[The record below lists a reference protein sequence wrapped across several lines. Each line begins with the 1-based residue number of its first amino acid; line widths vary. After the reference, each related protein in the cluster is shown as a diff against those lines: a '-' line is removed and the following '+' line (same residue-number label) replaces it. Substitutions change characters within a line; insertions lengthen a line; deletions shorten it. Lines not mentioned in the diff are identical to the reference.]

1 MLFSSSSFLTP
12 STPTSHSSAQE
23 SKPNIAGAGIAAKTE
38 SLETAF
44 LVEISRNEAR
54 VLKTL
59 IDSGGKTTFEDLAK
73 KSGLADSAVARA
85 VLNLS
90 QNRLVRE
97 KVEKKTELSLTDEGR
112 TFARVGLPER
122 IILLEVKNAGGRLS
136 LKQALQRSKLAEK
149 YGSIATGWISRKKWG
164 TIEKSGPELV
174 IVASSETPVDDGEE
188 ILARLKRDILILEE
202 LPPILKEAALLLTRR
217 NLVESKVRND
227 REIEITEKGRTLGLS
242 ASAHT
247 EVSSL
252 TGDMI
257 VSGEWEKVKLRSYN
271 VSSPVPRTFP
281 GKYHPYLRFLRTV
294 KRKLVGLGFR
304 EAVGPL
310 VETAFIND
318 DCLYMPQDHPAREIH
333 DLYYL
338 KDPSRA
344 SLEEYSTLVDR
355 VAQTHENGWKTG
367 STGWRYK
374 FSRDEAS
381 KLILRS
387 HGTALSV
394 RSMLSKELQIP
405 GKYFA
410 IARCFRPEMLDKTHL
425 TEFNQAE
432 GIVLDSSLNLQN
444 LLGILEMFAKEV
456 AGADK
461 VRFKPDYF
469 PFTEPSVELQA
480 YREGY
485 GWMEFGGSG
494 IFRPEVTEPLGV
506 KVPVLAWGLGIDRLY
521 MMSRR
526 IQDIRQLFTS
536 DLEWIREQP
545 VG

>member
-1 MLFSSSSFLTP
+1 M
-12 STPTSHSSAQE
+12 
-23 SKPNIAGAGIAAKTE
+23 
-38 SLETAF
+38 
-44 LVEISRNEAR
+44 VEISQNEAK
-54 VLKTL
+54 VLRTL
-59 IDSGGKTTFEDLAK
+59 VDSGGKASLEDLTK
-73 KSGLADSAVARA
+73 KAGLADSAVARA
-85 VLNLS
+85 ILSLS
-90 QNRLVRE
+90 QIQLVTE
-97 KVEKKTELSLTDEGR
+97 KIEKKTQLSLTDEGR
-112 TFARVGLPER
+112 TFATAGLPER
-122 IILLEVKNAGGRLS
+122 IVLLEVKNRGGRLS
-136 LKQALQRSKLAEK
+136 LKEALQHSKLAEK

-164 TIEKSGPELV
+164 TVEKSGPDLV
-174 IVASSETPVDDGEE
+174 IVARSEMPVDDDEE
-188 ILARLKRDILILEE
+188 ALARLKSDTLILEE
-202 LPPILKEAALLLTRR
+202 LPPVLKEAALRLTKR
-217 NLVESKVRND
+217 NLVESRARND
-227 REIEITEKGRTLGLS
+227 REVEITEKGRNVS
-242 ASAHT
+242 ASPQAT
-247 EVSSL
+247 SEVSSL

-257 VSGEWEKVKLRSYN
+257 VSGDWEKVKLRNYN
-271 VSSPVPRTFP
+271 VSSAVPRTFP

-294 KRKLVGLGFR
+294 RRKLVALGFR

-310 VETAFIND
+310 VETAFINC

-338 KDPSRA
+338 KNPSRA
-344 SLEEYSTLVDR
+344 ILEEYGNLVDR

-394 RSMLSKELQIP
+394 RTMLSRDLQIP

-410 IARCFRPEMLDKTHL
+410 IARCFRPDMLDKTHL

-432 GIVLDSSLNLQN
+432 GIVLDPGLNLRN

-480 YREGY
+480 YREGF

-494 IFRPEVTEPLGV
+494 IFRPEVTGPLGV
-506 KVPVLAWGLGIDRLY
+506 NVPVLAWGLGIDRLY
-521 MMSRR
+521 MMSRKIR
-526 IQDIRQLFTS
+526 DIRQLFTS
-536 DLEWIREQP
+536 DLEWIRDQT

>member
-1 MLFSSSSFLTP
+1 M
-12 STPTSHSSAQE
+12 
-23 SKPNIAGAGIAAKTE
+23 
-38 SLETAF
+38 
-44 LVEISRNEAR
+44 VEISQNEAK

-59 IDSGGKTTFEDLAK
+59 IDSSGKSTLEDLAK

-85 VLNLS
+85 ILNLS
-90 QNRLVRE
+90 QNQLVKER
-97 KVEKKTELSLTDEGR
+97 VEKKTELTLTDEGR

-122 IILLEVKNAGGRLS
+122 LILEEVRKRGGRLS
-136 LKQALQRSKLAEK
+136 LKEALQYAKLAAK
-149 YGSIATGWISRKKWG
+149 YDSIAAGWISRKKWG
-164 TIEKSGPELV
+164 SVEKSGPDLM
-174 IVASSETPVDDGEE
+174 IVARSEVPKGEDEE
-188 ILARLKRDILILEE
+188 ILELLRDKTIILEE
-202 LPPILKEAALLLTRR
+202 ISNNLKDAALRLTKR
-217 NLVESKVRND
+217 NLVEPRVRNERD
-227 REIEITEKGRTLGLS
+227 VEITEAGRSIGTS
-242 ASAHT
+242 AQSQP

-257 VSGEWEKVKLRSYN
+257 GSGEWEKVKLRSYN
-271 VSSPVPRTFP
+271 VSSAVPRTFP
-281 GKYHPYLRFLRTV
+281 GKYHPYLRFLRMV
-294 KRKLVGLGFR
+294 KRKLVALGFR

-310 VETAFIND
+310 VETAFINC

-344 SLEEYSTLVDR
+344 SLEEYGGLVDR
-355 VAQTHENGWKTG
+355 VARTHENGWKTG

-394 RSMLSKELQIP
+394 RTMLSKDLQIP

-410 IARCFRPEMLDKTHL
+410 IARCFRPDMLDKTHL
-425 TEFNQAE
+425 TEFNQGE
-432 GIVLDSSLNLQN
+432 GIVLDPSLNLRN
-444 LLGILEMFAKEV
+444 LLGILEMFAREV

-480 YREGY
+480 YRDGF

-521 MMSRR
+521 MMSRKIR
-526 IQDIRQLFTS
+526 DIRQLFTS
-536 DLEWIREQP
+536 DLEWIRKQT

>member
-1 MLFSSSSFLTP
+1 
-12 STPTSHSSAQE
+12 
-23 SKPNIAGAGIAAKTE
+23 
-38 SLETAF
+38 
-44 LVEISRNEAR
+44 LVELSQNEAR
-54 VLKTL
+54 VLRTL
-59 IDSGGKTTFEDLAK
+59 SDSGGKASLEDLAK

-85 VLNLS
+85 VMNLS
-90 QNRLVRE
+90 QNQLVKERA
-97 KVEKKTELSLTDEGR
+97 EKKTALSLTDEGR
-112 TFARVGLPER
+112 TFAGVGLPER
-122 IILLEVKNAGGRLS
+122 LVLEEVRKRGGRLS
-136 LKQALQRSKLAEK
+136 LKEALQHTKLAAK
-149 YGSIATGWISRKKWG
+149 YDSIAAGWISRKRWG
-164 TIEKSGPELV
+164 LVEKAGPDLM
-174 IVASSETPVDDGEE
+174 IVARGEMPKGEDEE
-188 ILARLKRDILILEE
+188 ILELLRDRTLILEE
-202 LPPILKEAALLLTRR
+202 LSNNQKDAVLRLTKRS
-217 NLVESKVRND
+217 LVDAKVKNE
-227 REIEITEKGRTLGLS
+227 REIELTEAGQSVGTSPPAQPEL
-242 ASAHT
+242 
-247 EVSSL
+247 SSL

-257 VSGEWEKVKLRSYN
+257 VSGEWEKIKLRSYN
-271 VSSPVPRTFP
+271 VSSAVPRTFP
-281 GKYHPYLRFLRTV
+281 GKYHPYLRFLRMV
-294 KRKLVGLGFR
+294 KRKLVALGFR
-304 EAVGPL
+304 EVVGPL
-310 VETAFIND
+310 VETAFINC

-338 KDPSRA
+338 KDPSTA
-344 SLEEYSTLVDR
+344 SLEQYGSLLDR

-374 FSRDEAS
+374 FSKDEAS

-394 RSMLSKELQIP
+394 RTMLSKDLQIP

-410 IARCFRPEMLDKTHL
+410 IARCFRPDQLDKTHL

-432 GIVLDSSLNLQN
+432 GIVLDPSLNLRN

-494 IFRPEVTEPLGV
+494 IFRPEVTQPLGV

-536 DLEWIREQP
+536 DLEWIREQT

>member
-1 MLFSSSSFLTP
+1 
-12 STPTSHSSAQE
+12 
-23 SKPNIAGAGIAAKTE
+23 
-38 SLETAF
+38 
-44 LVEISRNEAR
+44 LVEISQNETR
-54 VLKTL
+54 VLRTL
-59 IDSGGKTTFEDLAK
+59 IDSGGKSSLEDLSK

-90 QNRLVRE
+90 QNQLVNER
-97 KVEKKTELSLTDEGR
+97 VEKETELSLTDEGR

-122 IILLEVKNAGGRLS
+122 IILLEVKNHGGRLT
-136 LKQALQRSKLAEK
+136 LKEALQHSKLAEK
-149 YGSIATGWISRKKWG
+149 YGSIATGWINRKKWG
-164 TIEKSGPELV
+164 TIEKSGPDLV
-174 IVASSETPVDDGEE
+174 IVARSEAPIDDDEE
-188 ILARLKRDILILEE
+188 VLARLRKDVMILEE
-202 LPPILKEAALLLTRR
+202 LSPSLRDAALRLTKR
-217 NLVESKVRND
+217 NLVESRIRND
-227 REIEITEKGRTLGLS
+227 RQVEITEAGRNIGTTAPS
-242 ASAHT
+242 PP

-252 TGDMI
+252 T
-257 VSGEWEKVKLRSYN
+257 
-271 VSSPVPRTFP
+271 
-281 GKYHPYLRFLRTV
+281 GKYHPYLRFLRMV
-294 KRKLVGLGFR
+294 RRKLVALGFR

-310 VETAFIND
+310 VETAFINC

-338 KDPSRA
+338 KEPSRA
-344 SLEEYSTLVDR
+344 SLEEYGSLVDR

-394 RSMLSKELQIP
+394 RTMLSKDLQIP

-410 IARCFRPEMLDKTHL
+410 IARCFRPDMLDKTHL

-432 GIVLDSSLNLQN
+432 GIVLDPSLNLRN

-480 YREGY
+480 YREGF

-494 IFRPEVTEPLGV
+494 MFRPEVTEPLGV
-506 KVPVLAWGLGIDRLY
+506 HVPVLAWGLGIDRLY
-521 MMSRR
+521 MMSRK

-536 DLEWIREQP
+536 DLEWIREQA

>member
-1 MLFSSSSFLTP
+1 M
-12 STPTSHSSAQE
+12 
-23 SKPNIAGAGIAAKTE
+23 
-38 SLETAF
+38 
-44 LVEISRNEAR
+44 VEISQNEAR

-59 IDSGGKTTFEDLAK
+59 ADSGGKSTLEGLAK

-90 QNRLVRE
+90 QNQLVKE
-97 KVEKKTELSLTDEGR
+97 KVEKRTELSLTDEGR

-122 IILLEVKNAGGRLS
+122 IILLEVKNRGGRLS
-136 LKQALQRSKLAEK
+136 LKEALQYSKLAEK

-164 TIEKSGPELV
+164 TVEKSGSDLV
-174 IVASSETPVDDGEE
+174 IVARSEAPVDDDEE
-188 ILARLKRDILILEE
+188 VLARLKKDVLILEE
-202 LPPILKEAALLLTRR
+202 LPSILKEAALRLTKR
-217 NLVESKVRND
+217 NLVESRVKND
-227 REIEITEKGRTLGLS
+227 REVEITEAGRNIGTTARS
-242 ASAHT
+242 QPD
-247 EVSSL
+247 VSSL

-271 VSSPVPRTFP
+271 VSSAVPRTFP
-281 GKYHPYLRFLRTV
+281 GKYHPYLRFLRIV
-294 KRKLVGLGFR
+294 KRKLVALGFR

-310 VETAFIND
+310 VETAFINC

-344 SLEEYSTLVDR
+344 SLEEYDSLVDR

-394 RSMLSKELQIP
+394 RTMLSKDLQIP

-410 IARCFRPEMLDKTHL
+410 IARCFRPDMLDKTHL

-432 GIVLDSSLNLQN
+432 GIVLDSSLNLRN

-480 YREGY
+480 YREGF

-521 MMSRR
+521 MMSRK

-536 DLEWIREQP
+536 DLEWIRDQT

>member
-1 MLFSSSSFLTP
+1 M
-12 STPTSHSSAQE
+12 
-23 SKPNIAGAGIAAKTE
+23 
-38 SLETAF
+38 
-44 LVEISRNEAR
+44 VEISQNEAR

-59 IDSGGKTTFEDLAK
+59 IDSGGKAALEDLAK
-73 KSGLADSAVARA
+73 KSGLADSAVARG

-90 QNRLVRE
+90 QNQLVKER
-97 KVEKKTELSLTDEGR
+97 VEKKTELSLTAEGR
-112 TFARVGLPER
+112 TFARLGLPER
-122 IILLEVKNAGGRLS
+122 IILLEVKNHGGRLS
-136 LKQALQRSKLAEK
+136 LREALQHSKLAEK

-164 TIEKSGPELV
+164 TIEKSGPDLV
-174 IVASSETPVDDGEE
+174 IVARSEAPTDDDEE
-188 ILARLKRDILILEE
+188 ILARLKNDILILEE
-202 LPPILKEAALLLTRR
+202 LPPVLKEAALRLTKRS
-217 NLVESKVRND
+217 LVDPQARND
-227 REIEITEKGRTLGLS
+227 REVEITEAGRNIGTTAPS
-242 ASAHT
+242 QR

-271 VSSPVPRTFP
+271 VSSAVPRTYP
-281 GKYHPYLRFLRTV
+281 GKYHPYLRFLRKV
-294 KRKLVGLGFR
+294 KRKLVALGFR
-304 EAVGPL
+304 EAMGPL
-310 VETAFIND
+310 VETAFINC

-344 SLEEYSTLVDR
+344 SLEEYGSLVER

-394 RSMLSKELQIP
+394 RTMLSKDLQIP

-410 IARCFRPEMLDKTHL
+410 IARCFRPDMLDKTHL

-432 GIVLDSSLNLQN
+432 GIVLDPSLNLRN

-536 DLEWIREQP
+536 DLEWMREQT

>member
-1 MLFSSSSFLTP
+1 
-12 STPTSHSSAQE
+12 
-23 SKPNIAGAGIAAKTE
+23 
-38 SLETAF
+38 
-44 LVEISRNEAR
+44 LVEISQNEAK

-59 IDSGGKTTFEDLAK
+59 IDSGGKSTLEDLAK

-90 QNRLVRE
+90 QNQLVNER
-97 KVEKKTELSLTDEGR
+97 VEKKTDFKLTDEGKSY
-112 TFARVGLPER
+112 AAEGLPER
-122 IILLEVKNAGGRLS
+122 RVVSAVIKSGGRLR
-136 LKQALQRSKLAEK
+136 LKDALQQAKLTEE
-149 YGSIATGWISRKKWG
+149 YGSIVTGWITRKKWG
-164 TIEKSGPELV
+164 RFEKEGSEMQVIVHENPRKDEDELV
-174 IVASSETPVDDGEE
+174 
-188 ILARLKRDILILEE
+188 LARLSEKGSPPLSPNLI
-202 LPPILKEAALLLTRR
+202 AAAERLARR
-217 NLVESKVRND
+217 NIVEVNVKSD
-227 REIEITEKGRTLGLS
+227 RQIEVTTSGMGLAITS
-242 ASAHT
+242 QAQQ

-252 TGDMI
+252 TADMI

-271 VSSPVPRTFP
+271 VSSAVPRTFP
-281 GKYHPYLRFLRTV
+281 GKYHPYLRFLRMV
-294 KRKLVGLGFR
+294 KRKLVALGFR

-344 SLEEYSTLVDR
+344 SLEEYGSLVDR

-394 RSMLSKELQIP
+394 RTMISKDLRIP

-410 IARCFRPEMLDKTHL
+410 IARCFRPDMLDKTHL

-432 GIVLDSSLNLQN
+432 GIVLDPSLNLRN

-480 YREGY
+480 YREGF

-526 IQDIRQLFTS
+526 IRDIRQLFTS
-536 DLEWIREQP
+536 DLEWIREQT
-545 VG
+545 VA

>member
-1 MLFSSSSFLTP
+1 
-12 STPTSHSSAQE
+12 
-23 SKPNIAGAGIAAKTE
+23 
-38 SLETAF
+38 
-44 LVEISRNEAR
+44 LVEISQNEAR

-59 IDSGGKTTFEDLAK
+59 IDSGGRTNFEDLAK

-90 QNRLVRE
+90 QNQLVKE
-97 KVEKKTELSLTDEGR
+97 KVDKKTELSLTDEGR

-122 IILLEVKNAGGRLS
+122 IILLEVKNRGGRMS
-136 LKQALQRSKLAEK
+136 LKEALQHSKLAEK
-149 YGSIATGWISRKKWG
+149 YGSIATGWISRKNWG
-164 TIEKSGPELV
+164 TVEKSGSDLV
-174 IVASSETPVDDGEE
+174 IVARSEAPVDDDEE
-188 ILARLKRDILILEE
+188 ILARLKSDILILEE
-202 LPPILKEAALLLTRR
+202 LPPVLKEAALRLTKR
-217 NLVESKVRND
+217 NLVHSKVRND
-227 REIEITEKGRTLGLS
+227 REVEITDTGRSEGTS
-242 ASAHT
+242 AQSIS
-247 EVSSL
+247 EVTSL
-252 TGDMI
+252 TGSMI

-271 VSSPVPRTFP
+271 VASAVPRSYP
-281 GKYHPYLRFLRTV
+281 GKYHPYLRFLRMV
-294 KRKLVGLGFR
+294 KRKLVALGFR

-310 VETAFIND
+310 VETAFINC

-344 SLEEYSTLVDR
+344 SLEEYGSLVDR

-367 STGWRYK
+367 STGWRYN

-394 RSMLSKELQIP
+394 RTMLSKDLQIP

-410 IARCFRPEMLDKTHL
+410 IARCFRPDMLDKTHL

-432 GIVLDSSLNLQN
+432 GIVLDPSLSLRN

-456 AGADK
+456 AGADR

-536 DLEWIREQP
+536 DLDWIREQT